1 MIFDKGLVEAALFS
15 ASGPLHLRDLAEKIG
30 LSEESAY
37 DAAESLIDDYN
48 RREGAIQ
55 IIKTG
60 KEYLMQLREEYT
72 HVAGKT
78 SDGEITKGTM
88 KTLVTIAYNQPLMQ
102 SELFKNLGAR
112 VYDDVRTLVDM
123 GLVSKKRV
131 GQSAELTTTKKF
143 SEYFGI
149 GSTKKEDI
157 RAWIDKKQR

>member
-1 MIFDKGLVEAALFS
+1 MIFNKGLVEAALFS
-15 ASGPLHLRDLAEKIG
+15 ASGPIHLRDLAEKTG
-30 LSEESAY
+30 LTEDETFE
-37 DAAESLIDDYN
+37 AAESLIDDYR

-60 KEYLMQLREEYT
+60 REYLMQLREEYT

-78 SDGEITKGTM
+78 SEGEISKGMM

-102 SELFKNLGAR
+102 SELFRNLGAR
-112 VYDDVRTLVDM
+112 VYDDVRALVDM
-123 GLVSKKRV
+123 GLISKKRV

-157 RAWIDKKQR
+157 RAWIDRKQR

>member
-1 MIFDKGLVEAALFS
+1 MIFNKGLVEADLLS
-15 ASGPLHLRDLAEKIG
+15 AYGPIHLRDLAEKTG
-30 LSEESAY
+30 LTEDETFE
-37 DAAESLIDDYN
+37 AAESLIDDYR

-60 KEYLMQLREEYT
+60 REYLMQLREEYT

-78 SDGEITKGTM
+78 SEGEISKGMM

-102 SELFKNLGAR
+102 SELFRNLGAR
-112 VYDDVRTLVDM
+112 VYDDVRALVDM

-157 RAWIDKKQR
+157 RAWIDRKQR

>member
-1 MIFDKGLVEAALFS
+1 MIFNKGLVEAALFS
-15 ASGPLHLRDLAEKIG
+15 ASGPLHIRDLAEKTG
-30 LSEESAY
+30 LTEDEVYEAG
-37 DAAESLIDDYN
+37 ESLIDDYR

-55 IIKTG
+55 VIRTG
-60 KEYLMQLREEYT
+60 KEYLMQLSEEYT

-78 SDGEITKGTM
+78 SDGEISKGMM

-102 SELFKNLGAR
+102 SELFRNLGAR
-112 VYDDVRTLVDM
+112 VYDDVRALVDM

-157 RAWIDKKQR
+157 RTWIDKKQR